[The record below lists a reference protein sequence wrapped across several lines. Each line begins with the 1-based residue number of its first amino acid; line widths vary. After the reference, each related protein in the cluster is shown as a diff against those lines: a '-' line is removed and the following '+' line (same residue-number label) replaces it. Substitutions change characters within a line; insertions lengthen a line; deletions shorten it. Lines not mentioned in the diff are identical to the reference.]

1 MKFKIQFQTQL
12 ATRTSCIHVDVIK
25 IYCFVGNTPFC
36 RNKEQRTLHEH
47 TNDSYQLLV
56 SLFNALL
63 IDTLTPLITNTG
75 FFFIWSSILSKTFS
89 LLLLQTLLQMDHL
102 INEGISSKVG
112 LVMSVSKHVVEAGG
126 KRMRPIMCLLAA
138 RACGLD
144 NMQHAQRL
152 AAIIEMLHTA
162 TLVHDDVVDESGLRR
177 GRPTAN
183 ATWNNQTAVLVGDF
197 LIARAFDLLVDLN
210 NMTLLKDF
218 STGTCEIA
226 EGEVLQLQSQHQPDT
241 TEETY
246 LKIIHG
252 KTSRLFELATEGAA
266 ILAGQEAYREPLRL
280 FAGHFGNAFQIIDDI
295 LDYTSD
301 AETLGKNIGDD
312 LMEGKPTLPL
322 ISALA
327 HSTGEEHA
335 IIRRSIATGG
345 VDQLTRVIEIVQKS
359 GALDYCQ
366 RRAQEETEA
375 ALQALSI
382 LSDTPY
388 RQALINLT
396 RLALHRIQ

>member
-1 MKFKIQFQTQL
+1 MAIDFKHDIL
-12 ATRTSCIHVDVIK
+12 APVAHD
-25 IYCFVGNTPFC
+25 FA
-36 RNKEQRTLHEH
+36 E
-47 TNDSYQLLV
+47 
-56 SLFNALL
+56 
-63 IDTLTPLITNTG
+63 
-75 FFFIWSSILSKTFS
+75 
-89 LLLLQTLLQMDHL
+89 MDRL
-102 INEGISSKVG
+102 INEGISSKVA

-138 RACGLD
+138 HACGETDLTRA
-144 NMQHAQRL
+144 HRL

-177 GRPTAN
+177 GKPTAN

-197 LIARAFDLLVDLN
+197 LISRAFDLLVDLN

-226 EGEVLQLQSQHQPDT
+226 EGEVLQLQAQHQPDT
-241 TEETY
+241 DEATY
-246 LKIIHG
+246 LSIIHG

-266 ILAGQEAYREPLRL
+266 ILTQKDQYREPLRH

-322 ISALA
+322 ISALKN
-327 HSTGEEHA
+327 TQGEQHQ

-345 VDQLTRVIEIVQKS
+345 ITELQQVIDIVHSS
-359 GALDYCQ
+359 GALDYC
-366 RRAQEETEA
+366 RARAHEETNLA
-375 ALQALSI
+375 IQALNDLPESV
-382 LSDTPY
+382 Y
-388 RQALINLT
+388 RQALINLAQM
-396 RLALHRIQ
+396 ALHRIQ

>member
-1 MKFKIQFQTQL
+1 MTIDFKQDIL
-12 ATRTSCIHVDVIK
+12 APVAHD
-25 IYCFVGNTPFC
+25 F
-36 RNKEQRTLHEH
+36 
-47 TNDSYQLLV
+47 
-56 SLFNALL
+56 AAM
-63 IDTLTPLITNTG
+63 DT
-75 FFFIWSSILSKTFS
+75 F
-89 LLLLQTLLQMDHL
+89 
-102 INEGISSKVG
+102 INEGITSKVA
-112 LVMSVSKHVVEAGG
+112 LVMAVSKHVVEAGG

-138 RACGLD
+138 KACGADDLD
-144 NMQHAQRL
+144 QHRKL

-197 LIARAFDLLVDLN
+197 LISRAFDLLVDLN
-210 NMTLLKDF
+210 NMVLLKDF

-226 EGEVLQLQSQHQPDT
+226 EGEVLQLQSQHQPET

-246 LKIIHG
+246 LNIIHG

-266 ILAGQEAYREPLRL
+266 ILTGKEEFRAPLRT

-322 ISALA
+322 IAALKNT
-327 HSTGEEHA
+327 SGDDFE
-335 IIRRSIATGG
+335 IVRKSIATGG
-345 VDQLTRVIEIVQKS
+345 TDHLEQVIHIVNAS
-359 GALDYCQ
+359 GALDYCRQ
-366 RRAQEETEA
+366 RATEETEA
-375 ALQALSI
+375 AIAALDLLLDSE
-382 LSDTPY
+382 Y
-388 RQALINLT
+388 RQALINLAK
-396 RLALHRIQ
+396 LALHRIQ

>member
-1 MKFKIQFQTQL
+1 MTIDFKQDIL
-12 ATRTSCIHVDVIK
+12 APVATD
-25 IYCFVGNTPFC
+25 F
-36 RNKEQRTLHEH
+36 
-47 TNDSYQLLV
+47 
-56 SLFNALL
+56 AAM
-63 IDTLTPLITNTG
+63 DT
-75 FFFIWSSILSKTFS
+75 F
-89 LLLLQTLLQMDHL
+89 
-102 INEGISSKVG
+102 INEGITSKVA
-112 LVMSVSKHVVEAGG
+112 LVMAVSKHVVEAGG

-138 RACGLD
+138 KACGVLD
-144 NMQHAQRL
+144 AEMDQYRKL

-197 LIARAFDLLVDLN
+197 LISRAFDLLVDLD

-226 EGEVLQLQSQHQPDT
+226 EGEVLQLQAQHQPET
-241 TEETY
+241 SEQTY
-246 LKIIHG
+246 LDIIHG

-266 ILAGQEAYREPLRL
+266 ILAGKTEYREPLRL

-322 ISALA
+322 ISALQNT
-327 HSTGEEHA
+327 TGEQHE
-335 IIRRSIATGG
+335 IVRKSIATGG
-345 VDQLTRVIEIVQKS
+345 TEHLTEVIQIVQNS
-359 GALDYCQ
+359 GALDYCRQ
-366 RRAQEETEA
+366 RATEETQTA
-375 ALQALSI
+375 IRALEQLPESV
-382 LSDTPY
+382 Y
-388 RQALINLT
+388 RQALFNLAQ
-396 RLALHRIQ
+396 LALHRIQ

>member
-1 MKFKIQFQTQL
+1 MTIDFKQDIL
-12 ATRTSCIHVDVIK
+12 APVAHD
-25 IYCFVGNTPFC
+25 F
-36 RNKEQRTLHEH
+36 
-47 TNDSYQLLV
+47 
-56 SLFNALL
+56 AAM
-63 IDTLTPLITNTG
+63 DT
-75 FFFIWSSILSKTFS
+75 F
-89 LLLLQTLLQMDHL
+89 
-102 INEGISSKVG
+102 INEGITSKIA
-112 LVMSVSKHVVEAGG
+112 LVMAVSKHVVEAGG

-138 RACGLD
+138 KACGTENL
-144 NMQHAQRL
+144 NQHVKL

-197 LIARAFDLLVDLN
+197 LISRSFDLLVDLN

-226 EGEVLQLQSQHQPDT
+226 EGEVLQLQSQHQPET

-246 LKIIHG
+246 LSIIHG

-266 ILAGQEAYREPLRL
+266 ILSNKDEFREPLKR

-322 ISALA
+322 IAA
-327 HSTGEEHA
+327 MKNTTGEDFE
-335 IIRRSIATGG
+335 IVRKSIATGG
-345 VDQLTRVIEIVQKS
+345 TDHLEQVIRIVHES
-359 GALDYCQ
+359 GALDYCRQ
-366 RRAQEETEA
+366 RATEETKA
-375 ALQALSI
+375 AIHALQSLP
-382 LSDTPY
+382 DTEY
-388 RQALINLT
+388 REALINLAK
-396 RLALHRIQ
+396 LALHRIQ

>member
-1 MKFKIQFQTQL
+1 MVIDFKQ
-12 ATRTSCIHVDVIK
+12 D
-25 IYCFVGNTPFC
+25 
-36 RNKEQRTLHEH
+36 
-47 TNDSYQLLV
+47 
-56 SLFNALL
+56 
-63 IDTLTPLITNTG
+63 
-75 FFFIWSSILSKTFS
+75 ILSPVATDFAA
-89 LLLLQTLLQMDHL
+89 MDHL

-138 RACGLD
+138 KACGAEDLER
-144 NMQHAQRL
+144 QRKL

-197 LIARAFDLLVDLN
+197 LISRAFDLLVDLGD
-210 NMTLLKDF
+210 MTLLKDF

-226 EGEVLQLQSQHQPDT
+226 EGEVLQLQAKHQPET
-241 TEETY
+241 TEQTY
-246 LKIIHG
+246 LDIIHG

-266 ILAGQEAYREPLRL
+266 ILSGTPQYREPLRL

-322 ISALA
+322 ISALKNT
-327 HSTGEEHA
+327 TGEEHN
-335 IIRRSIATGG
+335 IVRRSIATGG
-345 VDQLTRVIEIVQKS
+345 TADLDQVIAIVNSS
-359 GALDYCQ
+359 GALDYCRQ
-366 RRAQEETEA
+366 RAHEETEA
-375 ALQALSI
+375 ALQALQALPDSQ
-382 LSDTPY
+382 Y
-388 RQALINLT
+388 RQALVNLT
-396 RLALHRIQ
+396 QLALHRIQ

>member
-1 MKFKIQFQTQL
+1 MTIDFKQDILAPVATDFAAMDKF
-12 ATRTSCIHVDVIK
+12 
-25 IYCFVGNTPFC
+25 
-36 RNKEQRTLHEH
+36 
-47 TNDSYQLLV
+47 
-56 SLFNALL
+56 
-63 IDTLTPLITNTG
+63 
-75 FFFIWSSILSKTFS
+75 
-89 LLLLQTLLQMDHL
+89 
-102 INEGISSKVG
+102 INEGITSKVA
-112 LVMSVSKHVVEAGG
+112 LVMAVSKHVVEAGG

-138 RACGLD
+138 KACGATD
-144 NMQHAQRL
+144 AQMDAYRKL

-197 LIARAFDLLVDLN
+197 LISRAFDLLVDLD
-210 NMTLLKDF
+210 NMVLLKDF

-226 EGEVLQLQSQHQPDT
+226 EGEVLQLQAQHQPDT
-241 TEETY
+241 NEQTY
-246 LKIIHG
+246 LDIIHG

-266 ILAGQEAYREPLRL
+266 ILAGKPEYREPLRL

-327 HSTGEEHA
+327 NTQGEEHE
-335 IIRRSIATGG
+335 IIRKSIATGG
-345 VDQLTRVIEIVQKS
+345 TADLARVIEIVQTS
-359 GALDYCQ
+359 GALDYCS
-366 RRAQEETEA
+366 RRATEETEA
-375 ALQALSI
+375 AIQALTS
-382 LSDTPY
+382 LPESEY
-388 RQALINLT
+388 RQALYNLAQ
-396 RLALHRIQ
+396 LALHRIQ